1 MRYPYWCIRVGK
13 PFGRLI
19 LQGLKPWETRVDYKE
34 KPRVLASLPAG
45 TIVLVYLDDLAFP
58 PNASAEVREATE
70 ADIAELLS
78 RQNKEVAAD
87 SAPGQ
92 FGTICAWIRLG
103 ASWSITEEEVANM
116 GGWCHVEN
124 MTLLKKER
132 LVFYGDP
139 GSCRWVT
146 EVEEA
151 GLLRYPIAMTEKTLE
166 QRGLFRCPSKVH
178 IDDLLPM
185 PTPRPSPTVTTA
197 PPPGLGSGSFRQVAL
212 RAMVRD
218 QKQQQQQRGGQ
229 QGGGSSGEARS
240 SSAARPPAASAA
252 GHALD
257 ACLHVCRLGVG
268 CVEQRVHEERGELLR
283 RVCGGGLAA
292 RRLPERA
299 ALVLAKRR
307 AHHPIAIGL
316 LADRTM
322 EAGARAVGARGG
334 QAVDVL
340 PEGEGFA
347 ALQIGL
353 AAPGQ
358 GSNTACESAHCEP
371 VVCDG

>member
-1 MRYPYWCIRVGK
+1 MGK

-103 ASWSITEEEVANM
+103 ASWRITEEEVANM
-116 GGWCHVEN
+116 GGWRHVEN

-132 LVFYGDP
+132 LVFHGDP

-151 GLLRYPIAMTEKTLE
+151 GLLRYPIAMTEKALE
-166 QRGLFRCPSKVH
+166 QRGLFECPSKV
-178 IDDLLPM
+178 
-185 PTPRPSPTVTTA
+185 
-197 PPPGLGSGSFRQVAL
+197 QVAVPTL
-212 RAMVRD
+212 LGQLGHSQLPGHHRD
-218 QKQQQQQRGGQ
+218 RFSVIGCCRRGGRC
-229 QGGGSSGEARS
+229 A
-240 SSAARPPAASAA
+240 
-252 GHALD
+252 
-257 ACLHVCRLGVG
+257 
-268 CVEQRVHEERGELLR
+268 
-283 RVCGGGLAA
+283 
-292 RRLPERA
+292 
-299 ALVLAKRR
+299 
-307 AHHPIAIGL
+307 
-316 LADRTM
+316 
-322 EAGARAVGARGG
+322 
-334 QAVDVL
+334 
-340 PEGEGFA
+340 
-347 ALQIGL
+347 
-353 AAPGQ
+353 
-358 GSNTACESAHCEP
+358 
-371 VVCDG
+371 